1 MKQYIQLRGK
11 EKREKIA
18 KAFEISLANVSQILN
33 YKREG
38 PKAEPVRKMAKELGG
53 IVMTGDDTPKQ
64 VKVLDSKGNVK
75 KVVTIK

>member
-18 KAFEISLANVSQILN
+18 KTFEISLANVSQILN

-38 PKAEPVRKMAKELGG
+38 PKAEPVRKMAKDLGG

>member
-18 KAFEISLANVSQILN
+18 KTFNISLANVSQILN

-38 PKAEPVRKMAKELGG
+38 PKAESVRKMAEDLGG
-53 IVMTGDDTPKQ
+53 IRMSGNDMPKQ
-64 VKVLDSKGNVK
+64 TKVLDSKGNVK
-75 KVVTIK
+75 EIITN